1 MKRPQ
6 TAKAAKAPKAPEKPD
21 KLKKRAKVGTRHI
34 LLSAA
39 ALVLVAAFV
48 AWQFDLFATVD
59 DKGNC
64 ADVVLTIAKDPRHA
78 AAVCLRQ
85 AKEGDAYA
93 QTAVGKMYADGR
105 GVAEDFDQAKFWFEK
120 AVLQKQPEALY
131 NLGLLYAN
139 GDGVE
144 QSWPEA
150 VRWYR
155 LAAERGQVDAE
166 NSLGVRY
173 KKGEGVDQDYV
184 QAYKWFLISL
194 SNATKPAEQAMAIA
208 NRDALAKLMTPEQI
222 ADAQNK
228 AKAWK
233 PVSP

>member
-1 MKRPQ
+1 MKRPKS
-6 TAKAAKAPKAPEKPD
+6 AKNASAPKVPEKSGETARFGR
-21 KLKKRAKVGTRHI
+21 KHI
-34 LLSAA
+34 LLSVA
-39 ALVLVAAFV
+39 ALALVAAFI

-59 DKGNC
+59 DRGNC
-64 ADVVLTIAKDPRHA
+64 PDVVLTIAKDPRHA

-93 QTAVGKMYADGR
+93 QTALGKMYADGR
-105 GVAEDFDQAKFWFEK
+105 GVAEDFDQARFWFEK

-139 GDGVE
+139 GDGVD
-144 QSWPEA
+144 QSWTEA

-155 LAAERGQVDAE
+155 LAADRGQVDAE
-166 NSLGVRY
+166 NSLGIRY
-173 KKGEGVDQDYV
+173 KKGEGVDQDYI

-208 NRDALAKLMTPEQI
+208 NRDALAKLMTPVQI
-222 ADAQNK
+222 VEAQNQ

-233 PVSP
+233 PISP

>member
-1 MKRPQ
+1 MKRP
-6 TAKAAKAPKAPEKPD
+6 KPRKEAAKPAPKKF
-21 KLKKRAKVGTRHI
+21 GTKHA

-39 ALVLVAAFV
+39 GLVLVAAFV

-64 ADVVLTIAKDPRHA
+64 VDVVQTIAKNPRHA

-93 QTAVGKMYADGR
+93 QTALGKMYADGR
-105 GVAEDFDQAKFWFEK
+105 GVKEDFDQAKFWFEK

-139 GDGVE
+139 GDGVD

-155 LAAERGQVDAE
+155 LAADRGQVDAE

-208 NRDALAKLMTPEQI
+208 NRDALAKLMTPLQI
-222 ADAQNK
+222 AQAQNA

-233 PVSP
+233 PISP

>member
-1 MKRPQ
+1 MKRPK
-6 TAKAAKAPKAPEKPD
+6 TARRGDAPKAPEKP
-21 KLKKRAKVGTRHI
+21 AKPAKFGARHM
-34 LLSAA
+34 LFSAA
-39 ALVLVAAFV
+39 ALLLVAAFL

-64 ADVVLTIAKDPRHA
+64 VDVVLTIAKDSRHA

-105 GVAEDFDQAKFWFEK
+105 GVNEDFDQARFWFEK

-131 NLGLLYAN
+131 NLGLMYAN
-139 GDGVE
+139 GDGVD
-144 QSWPEA
+144 QSWTEA

-166 NSLGVRY
+166 NSLGLRY

-194 SNATKPAEQAMAIA
+194 ANATKPADQAMAIA
-208 NRDALAKLMTPEQI
+208 NRDALAKLMTPVQI
-222 ADAQNK
+222 AEAQNQ
-228 AKAWK
+228 ARAWK